1 MPGNDMPA
9 SDVPADDAPA
19 GAGEAAG
26 PQRVAPVVIVGAG
39 PAGLAAAA
47 QLARLDVPATILER
61 SAAVG
66 SSWRGRYDR
75 LRLNTSRLSS
85 ALPGSRFP
93 RGTPLF
99 PTRDEYVRYL
109 EHYAASRGLD
119 IRFGVRVTRIERGAD
134 GGWQL
139 ATSAGLQEA
148 RQVIIATGH
157 QHTPRLP
164 DWPGR
169 DRFAG
174 RLLHSAG
181 YRNPRDFQGADVL
194 VVGPGSS
201 GMEIAYDLATGGA
214 KRVRLAVRRMP
225 HIIYR
230 MAGPIPGEYPALLL
244 EALPPRI
251 ADPQVA
257 FVQRKAI
264 GDLSAYGLT
273 EPAEG
278 FFARA
283 LREQKVPAIVDP
295 EIIDAIKARQIEI
308 VRAVESVDGAGV
320 RLADGTSVTPDVIIA
335 ATGYDTALEP
345 VVGHLGVL
353 DARGVPTVHGG
364 PSAAPGLRFIGYR
377 PRPAQ
382 VGLVGR
388 EARRAARAIKRELGA
403 G

>member
-1 MPGNDMPA
+1 MPRL
-9 SDVPADDAPA
+9 APGRLVVA
-19 GAGEAAG
+19 GHGREHWEGKVAGESFSTAL
-26 PQRVAPVVIVGAG
+26 VVGAG

-47 QLARLDVPATILER
+47 ELGRLGVPAVVLER
-61 SAAVG
+61 AGNVG

-99 PTRDEYVRYL
+99 PSRDAYVRYL
-109 EHYAASRGLD
+109 ERYAASSGLD
-119 IRFGVRVTRIERGAD
+119 IRFGVQALRAD
-134 GGWQL
+134 RDEAGGWRL
-139 ATSAGLQEA
+139 ATPGGDYRA
-148 RQVIIATGH
+148 RHVVIATGH

-164 DWPGR
+164 DWPGAG
-169 DRFAG
+169 RFGG
-174 RLLHSAG
+174 RLLHSAS
-181 YRNPRDFQGADVL
+181 YRNPQEFAGADVL

-201 GMEIAYDLATGGA
+201 GMEIAYDLAAGGA

-225 HIIYR
+225 HIIFR
-230 MAGPIPGEYPALLL
+230 MAGPVPGEYPALLL

-257 FVQRKAI
+257 FVQRKTV
-264 GDLSAYGLT
+264 GDLSEYGLT

-283 LREQKVPAIVDP
+283 LREQKVPSIVDP
-295 EIIDAIKARQIEI
+295 EVIAAIRSRQIEI
-308 VRAVESVDGAGV
+308 VTAVESVDEAGA
-320 RLADGTSVTPDVIIA
+320 RLADGTTVTPDVIIA
-335 ATGYDTALEP
+335 ATGYDTALAP
-345 VVGHLGVL
+345 LVGHLGVL
-353 DARGVPTVHGG
+353 DARGVPVVHGG
-364 PSAAPGLRFIGYR
+364 PPAAPGLRFIGYR

-388 EARRAARAIKRELGA
+388 EARRAAKGIKRDLA
-403 G
+403 